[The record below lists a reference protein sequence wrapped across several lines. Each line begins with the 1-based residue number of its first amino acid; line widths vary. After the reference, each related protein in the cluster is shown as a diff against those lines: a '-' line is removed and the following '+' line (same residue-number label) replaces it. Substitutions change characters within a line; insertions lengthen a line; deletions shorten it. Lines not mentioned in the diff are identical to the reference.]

1 MKRSASRAR
10 GPALGGAV
18 LRCSVTSSREAT
30 RGERPRGSRGLA
42 RWQRG
47 RLAQL
52 HRKVR
57 PWFWSTY
64 VRATLRPPCRQGAP
78 GCTSRHSGC
87 QEKASALRRFAS
99 ASGTESVLGMR
110 VPVITTRSE
119 GHLPSAFLRDQP
131 TPSLLSG
138 GSGCPVGQHSKPVTG
153 PDGGPCGFQGSR
165 PRPAREQ
172 LGLLPPMATKPSSVP
187 SPPWVPLWAAWLPPR
202 DVAAWRGGRCVWGG
216 GPQADLCNPL
226 SKGHRNAGAR
236 RTVPDASEGQR
247 ASHRGWRGGLRGR
260 GRRRVLGG
268 HAVSLKEC
276 QAHAGTCVATA
287 SPSLS
292 L

>member
-187 SPPWVPLWAAWLPPR
+187 LHPR
-202 DVAAWRGGRCVWGG
+202 GYPC
-216 GPQADLCNPL
+216 
-226 SKGHRNAGAR
+226 
-236 RTVPDASEGQR
+236 
-247 ASHRGWRGGLRGR
+247 GLRGFLHVTWQPGGVGAVFGEEGPR
-260 GRRRVLGG
+260 LISVTLSAKDTGMLGLEG
-268 HAVSLKEC
+268 LFLTLQKDRELPTG
-276 QAHAGTCVATA
+276 AGGEA
-287 SPSLS
+287 
-292 L
+292 